1 MAVKLEDLYAKISHR
16 YDVKLHTNGFFG
28 KTISWI
34 HTVEDAEFAYLLYG
48 DELVF
53 NSGINNSSE
62 DWLKQFIMALNQAH
76 AGGLILSLKKGHTFP
91 TEIID
96 YCNQIQFPLFSSAW
110 DTPFIDIMRIFSEI
124 LLKNEQKETNLAAS
138 LKNAIYYPDNEEAYL
153 SHFENYGFFRD
164 MSYTVLILSCHAH
177 DSETGNIH
185 LESIEKSLRYSMQ
198 KGVIYED
205 GGRLIVLFAE
215 VSVSQI
221 QKQFRELCKK
231 DPDVYV
237 GIGTTVN
244 GITEIHKSYENAF
257 TAYQL
262 TKTAIPK
269 NILEYDE
276 LGVYKILA
284 DVKDESI
291 CPTFVQDTIGP
302 LIKYDRINNTEYTK
316 ILESYFEND
325 CCILNT
331 SKALY
336 CHKNTLTY
344 KLNKIKDILG
354 YDILSNENRM
364 KIMISFYILRLDMRE
379 E

>member
-1 MAVKLEDLYAKISHR
+1 M
-16 YDVKLHTNGFFG
+16 
-28 KTISWI
+28 
-34 HTVEDAEFAYLLYG
+34 
-48 DELVF
+48 
-53 NSGINNSSE
+53 
-62 DWLKQFIMALNQAH
+62 
-76 AGGLILSLKKGHTFP
+76 
-91 TEIID
+91 
-96 YCNQIQFPLFSSAW
+96 
-110 DTPFIDIMRIFSEI
+110 
-124 LLKNEQKETNLAAS
+124 
-138 LKNAIYYPDNEEAYL
+138 
-153 SHFENYGFFRD
+153 
-164 MSYTVLILSCHAH
+164 
-177 DSETGNIH
+177 
-185 LESIEKSLRYSMQ
+185 
-198 KGVIYED
+198 
-205 GGRLIVLFAE
+205 IVLFAE

-237 GIGTTVN
+237 GIGTTVT

-269 NILEYDE
+269 NLLEYDE

-316 ILESYFEND
+316 ILDSYFEND

-379 E
+379 